1 MIYFAFLDAD
11 GYVLSTGASTVM
23 QDGAVELDGPLQIPP
38 LGVGQKYHLATKTA
52 VDIRTDQQ
60 KYDQQAALVRDQRNN
75 LLAESDWTDTASA
88 PTRLGQEL
96 YDQWQT
102 YRQALRDVTAQPG
115 YPFNIVWPTPPQ

>member
-38 LGVGQKYHLATKTA
+38 LGVGQKYHLATKT
-52 VDIRTDQQ
+52 VEDTRTEQQ
-60 KYDQQAALVRDQRNN
+60 KYDQQAALVRNQRNF
-75 LLAESDWTDTASA
+75 LLTESDWTDTASA
-88 PTRLGQEL
+88 PARLGQEL

-115 YPFNIVWPTPPQ
+115 YPFNIIWPTPPQ